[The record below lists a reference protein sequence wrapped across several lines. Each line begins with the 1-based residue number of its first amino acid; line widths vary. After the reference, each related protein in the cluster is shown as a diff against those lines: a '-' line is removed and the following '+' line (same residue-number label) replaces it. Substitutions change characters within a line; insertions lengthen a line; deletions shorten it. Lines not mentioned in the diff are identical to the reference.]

1 VVERLLHNWHGYVK
15 LRLHGYSPERFLNLC
30 NARKLEIWGI
40 LCKDG
45 DYEFFMT
52 VPGYRKVKPLVRK
65 SRVRLRI
72 LERYGLP
79 FFLYRNRKRKLFGA
93 GLAGFF
99 VFLYVMSLFVWDIEF
114 EGNYHYTYDTLIRY
128 LADQDVDY
136 GMYKKRIDCEELES
150 GFRAHF
156 PEITWVSARVSGT
169 RLLIHIKENE
179 VISTLPEKDETPCDL
194 VAAKPGVIT
203 SMIVRQGIAQVA
215 IGDEVEAGQVLVK
228 GIVPI
233 VNDAEEVV
241 NQYTVRADA
250 DVTARTV
257 NGYSKSF
264 PLMHTERVATGR
276 TRRGWYLKAGKAS
289 FTFLVPAWGEQQWD
303 YVMEERQLKLFSNF
317 YLPFYLGD
325 IKGKE
330 MSAYDRK
337 YTEEELKDIAGR
349 EKELFAEKLT
359 EKGVQILEN
368 NDRIETS
375 ATKCT
380 ITGQFV
386 TLEQIQKAAPLA
398 QEEIIPNIEPEETK
412 ATQ

>member
-1 VVERLLHNWHGYVK
+1 
-15 LRLHGYSPERFLNLC
+15 
-30 NARKLEIWGI
+30 
-40 LCKDG
+40 
-45 DYEFFMT
+45 M
-52 VPGYRKVKPLVRK
+52 
-65 SRVRLRI
+65 
-72 LERYGLP
+72 
-79 FFLYRNRKRKLFGA
+79 
-93 GLAGFF
+93 
-99 VFLYVMSLFVWDIEF
+99 
-114 EGNYHYTYDTLIRY
+114 
-128 LADQDVDY
+128 
-136 GMYKKRIDCEELES
+136 
-150 GFRAHF
+150 
-156 PEITWVSARVSGT
+156 
-169 RLLIHIKENE
+169 
-179 VISTLPEKDETPCDL
+179 
-194 VAAKPGVIT
+194 
-203 SMIVRQGIAQVA
+203 
-215 IGDEVEAGQVLVK
+215 
-228 GIVPI
+228 
-233 VNDAEEVV
+233 
-241 NQYTVRADA
+241 
-250 DVTARTV
+250 TARTV

-276 TRRGWYLKAGKAS
+276 TRRGWYVKAGKAS

>member
-45 DYEFFMT
+45 DYEFYMT
-52 VPGYRKVKPLVRK
+52 VPGYRRVRPLVKK

-72 LERYGLP
+72 LERHGLP

-93 GLAGFF
+93 GVAGFF
-99 VFLYVMSLFVWDIEF
+99 VFLYAMSLFVWDIEF
-114 EGNYHYTYDTLIRY
+114 EGNYHYTYDTLVRY
-128 LADQDVDY
+128 LAEQDVNY
-136 GMYKKRIDCEELES
+136 GMYKKRIDCEALES
-150 GFRAHF
+150 GFRANF

-179 VISTLPEKDETPCDL
+179 VISVLPEKDETPCDL

-203 SMIVRQGIAQVA
+203 SMIVRQGTAQVA
-215 IGDEVEAGQVLVK
+215 IGDEVEEGQVLVK
-228 GIVPI
+228 GIVSI
-233 VNDAEEVV
+233 KNDAEEEV
-241 NQYTVRADA
+241 NRYGVRADA
-250 DVTARTV
+250 DVTARTM
-257 NGYSKSF
+257 NQYQKSF
-264 PLMHTERVATGR
+264 PLMHTERVPTGK
-276 TRRGWYLKAGKAS
+276 TRRGWYVKAGAAS
-289 FTFLVPAWGEQQWD
+289 FTFLLPSFGDSQWD

-317 YLPFYLGD
+317 YLPVYLGD
-325 IKGKE
+325 IGGKE
-330 MSAYDRK
+330 MSVYDRK
-337 YTEEELKDIAGR
+337 YTEEELRRIGDQ
-349 EKELFAEKLT
+349 EKALYMQKLT

-386 TLEQIQKAAPLA
+386 TLEQIQKAVPLA
-398 QEEIIPNIEPEETK
+398 QEEVIPNNEPEETK
-412 ATQ
+412 AAQ